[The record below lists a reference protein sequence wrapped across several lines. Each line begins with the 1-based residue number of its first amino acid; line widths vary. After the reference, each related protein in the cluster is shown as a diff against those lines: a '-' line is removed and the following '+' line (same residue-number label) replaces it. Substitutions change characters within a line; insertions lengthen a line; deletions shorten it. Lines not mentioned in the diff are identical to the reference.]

1 MLYSRILMVAGAV
14 VFATPACVL
23 AGPAA
28 AASQIELSH
37 RLDEIRA
44 ERLLPLIESFNRQNK
59 DVQVTLVRRAEG
71 DAPKQLNLVTREEY
85 SRFLEN
91 KAQFKPLHAVM
102 REAKEKF
109 DAGKLSPELRDGLSD
124 AKGQLF
130 ALPVAF
136 STPVLFINKAMFRKA
151 GLDPENPPKT
161 WAEAQETA
169 GKLAD
174 AGNRCPFTTS
184 WPVQIFID
192 NVSAWNGADVN
203 DAKGKLAFNGL
214 AQVKHIAMMATWYKS
229 KYFSYFG
236 PKDEADNRFANG
248 ECGMLTSSSSL
259 FASLNASNSL
269 EGGVSPL
276 PYHDDVYGAPKNT
289 LADGS
294 SLWIANG
301 MKPAETK
308 GVAKFVNYVLGPEIQ
323 INLTLAGGYLP
334 MTPVARAAASTKLL
348 GADLGGLKIAYEQ
361 LQGKGSSPKVRVA
374 QIESVR
380 QIVEEELETV
390 WADKKPAKEALD
402 SAVARGN
409 AAMLKVAA
417 LDQAAIAPKS
427 KGKGKK

>member
-1 MLYSRILMVAGAV
+1 MFYSRILMVAGAV
-14 VFATPACVL
+14 VFATPASVL
-23 AGPAA
+23 AVPAVTPV
-28 AASQIELSH
+28 QIELSH
-37 RLDEIRA
+37 RLDEVRA
-44 ERLLPLIESFNRQNK
+44 ERLLPLIESFNKQNK

-130 ALPVAF
+130 ALPLAF
-136 STPVLFINKAMFRKA
+136 STPVLFINKDLFRKA

-259 FASLNASNSL
+259 FASLNASKSL
-269 EGGVSPL
+269 EVGVSPL

-294 SLWIANG
+294 SLWVANG

-361 LQGKGSSPKVRVA
+361 LQGKGSAPKVRVA

>member
-1 MLYSRILMVAGAV
+1 MLYSRILMAAGGLILAAPILAV
-14 VFATPACVL
+14 PAVTPVQL
-23 AGPAA
+23 
-28 AASQIELSH
+28 ELSH
-37 RLDEIRA
+37 RLDDVRA
-44 ERLLPLIESFNRQNK
+44 ERLLPLIDSFNKENK
-59 DVQVTLVRRAEG
+59 DVQVTLVRRGEG

-85 SRFLEN
+85 SRFVAN
-91 KAQFKPLHAVM
+91 KSKFKPLHEVM

-109 DAGKLSPELRDGLSD
+109 DASKLSPELRDGLTD

-136 STPVLFINKAMFRKA
+136 STPVLYVNKALFRKA

-161 WAEAQETA
+161 WFEAQEAA

-174 AGNRCPFTTS
+174 AGSNCPFTTS
-184 WPVQIFID
+184 WPVQVFID
-192 NVSAWNGADVN
+192 NVSAWNGAEVN

-236 PKDEADNRFANG
+236 PKDEADNRFAKG

-259 FASLNASNSL
+259 FASFNENKSL
-269 EGGVSPL
+269 DVGVAPL

-294 SLWIANG
+294 SLWLASG
-301 MKPAETK
+301 MKPAEIK
-308 GVAKFVNYVLGPEIQ
+308 GAAKFVNYVLGPEVQ
-323 INLTLAGGYLP
+323 IGLTLAGGYLP

-348 GADLGGLKIAYEQ
+348 GADLGGLKIAYAQ
-361 LQGKGSSPKVRVA
+361 LQGKGVSPKVRVA
-374 QIESVR
+374 QIEQVR

-402 SAVARGN
+402 SAVERGN
-409 AAMLKVAA
+409 AVMLKIAA
-417 LDQAAIAPKS
+417 LDTASAAPKS

>member
-1 MLYSRILMVAGAV
+1 MFYSRILMVAGGFIIA
-14 VFATPACVL
+14 APASVL
-23 AGPAA
+23 AVPATTPV
-28 AASQIELSH
+28 QIELSH
-37 RLDEIRA
+37 RLDEVRA
-44 ERLLPLIESFNRQNK
+44 ERLVPLIDSFNKQNK
-59 DVQVTLVRRAEG
+59 DVQVTLVRRGEG
-71 DAPKQLNLVTREEY
+71 DAPKQLNLVSREEY
-85 SRFLEN
+85 SRFVAN

-109 DAGKLSPELRDGLSD
+109 DASKLSPELRDGLSD
-124 AKGQLF
+124 SKGQLF

-136 STPVLFINKAMFRKA
+136 STPVLYINKALFRTA
-151 GLDPENPPKT
+151 GLDPENPPRT
-161 WAEAQETA
+161 WAQAQEAA

-174 AGNRCPFTTS
+174 SGNRCPFTTS
-184 WPVQIFID
+184 WPVQVFID
-192 NVSAWNGADVN
+192 NVSAWNGAEVN

-236 PKDEADNRFANG
+236 PKDEADNRFARG
-248 ECGMLTSSSSL
+248 DCGMLTSSSSL
-259 FASLNASNSL
+259 FASLNGDKSL
-269 EGGVSPL
+269 EVGVSPL

-323 INLTLAGGYLP
+323 ITLTLAGGYLP

-348 GADLGGLKIAYEQ
+348 GADLGGLKIAYDQ
-361 LQGKGSSPKVRVA
+361 LQGKGASPKVRVA
-374 QIESVR
+374 QIEPVR

-402 SAVARGN
+402 SAVERGN
-409 AAMLKVAA
+409 AAMLKIAAVDQSKVAE
-417 LDQAAIAPKS
+417 KS
-427 KGKGKK
+427 KGRAKK

>member
-1 MLYSRILMVAGAV
+1 MLYSRILMAAGGLILAAPILAV
-14 VFATPACVL
+14 PAVTPVQL
-23 AGPAA
+23 
-28 AASQIELSH
+28 ELSH
-37 RLDEIRA
+37 RLDEVRA
-44 ERLLPLIESFNRQNK
+44 ERLLPLIDSFNKENK
-59 DVQVTLVRRAEG
+59 DVQVTLVRRGEG

-85 SRFLEN
+85 SRFVAN
-91 KAQFKPLHAVM
+91 KSKFKPLHEVM

-109 DAGKLSPELRDGLSD
+109 DASKLSPELRDGLTD

-136 STPVLFINKAMFRKA
+136 STPVLYVNKALFRKA

-161 WAEAQETA
+161 WFEAQEAA

-174 AGNRCPFTTS
+174 AGSDCPFTTS
-184 WPVQIFID
+184 WPVQVFID
-192 NVSAWNGADVN
+192 NVSAWNGAEVS

-236 PKDEADNRFANG
+236 PKDEADNRFAKG

-259 FASLNASNSL
+259 FASFNENKSL
-269 EGGVSPL
+269 DVGVAPL

-294 SLWIANG
+294 SLWLASG
-301 MKPAETK
+301 MKPAEIK
-308 GVAKFVNYVLGPEIQ
+308 GAAKFVNYVLGPEVQ
-323 INLTLAGGYLP
+323 IGLTLAGGYLP

-348 GADLGGLKIAYEQ
+348 GADLGGLKIAYAQ
-361 LQGKGSSPKVRVA
+361 LQGKGVSPKVRVA
-374 QIESVR
+374 QIEQVR

-402 SAVARGN
+402 SAVERGN
-409 AAMLKVAA
+409 AVMLKIAA
-417 LDQAAIAPKS
+417 LDAANVAPKS

>member
-1 MLYSRILMVAGAV
+1 MFYSRILMVAGAV
-14 VFATPACVL
+14 VFATPASVL
-23 AGPAA
+23 AVPAVTPV
-28 AASQIELSH
+28 QIELSH
-37 RLDEIRA
+37 RLDEVRA
-44 ERLLPLIESFNRQNK
+44 ERLLPLIESFNKQNK

-130 ALPVAF
+130 ALPLAF
-136 STPVLFINKAMFRKA
+136 STPVLFINKDLFRKA

-259 FASLNASNSL
+259 FASLNASKSL
-269 EGGVSPL
+269 EVGVSPL

-294 SLWIANG
+294 SLWVANG

-409 AAMLKVAA
+409 AAMLKVAV

>member
-1 MLYSRILMVAGAV
+1 MLYSRILMAAGGLILAAPILAV
-14 VFATPACVL
+14 PAVTPVQL
-23 AGPAA
+23 
-28 AASQIELSH
+28 ELSH
-37 RLDEIRA
+37 RLDEVRA
-44 ERLLPLIESFNRQNK
+44 ERLLPLIDSFNKENK
-59 DVQVTLVRRAEG
+59 DVQVTLVRRGEG

-85 SRFLEN
+85 SRFVAN
-91 KAQFKPLHAVM
+91 KSKFKPLHEVM

-109 DAGKLSPELRDGLSD
+109 DASKLSPELRDGLTD

-136 STPVLFINKAMFRKA
+136 STPVLYVNKALFRKA

-161 WAEAQETA
+161 WFEAQEAA

-174 AGNRCPFTTS
+174 AGSNCPFTTS
-184 WPVQIFID
+184 WPVQVFID
-192 NVSAWNGADVN
+192 NVSAWNGAEVN

-236 PKDEADNRFANG
+236 PKDEADNRFAKG

-259 FASLNASNSL
+259 FASFNENKSL
-269 EGGVSPL
+269 EVGVAPL

-294 SLWIANG
+294 SLWLASG
-301 MKPAETK
+301 MKPAEIK
-308 GVAKFVNYVLGPEIQ
+308 GAAKFVNYVLGPEVQ
-323 INLTLAGGYLP
+323 IGLTLAGGYLP

-348 GADLGGLKIAYEQ
+348 GADLGGLKIAYAQ
-361 LQGKGSSPKVRVA
+361 LQGKGVSPKVRVA
-374 QIESVR
+374 QIEQVR

-402 SAVARGN
+402 SAVERGN
-409 AAMLKVAA
+409 AVMLKIAA
-417 LDQAAIAPKS
+417 LDAADIAPKS

>member
-1 MLYSRILMVAGAV
+1 MLYSRILMAAGGLILAAPILAV
-14 VFATPACVL
+14 PAVTPVQL
-23 AGPAA
+23 
-28 AASQIELSH
+28 ELSH
-37 RLDEIRA
+37 RLDEVRA
-44 ERLLPLIESFNRQNK
+44 ERLLPLIDSFNKENK
-59 DVQVTLVRRAEG
+59 DVQVTLVRRGEG

-85 SRFLEN
+85 SRFVAN
-91 KAQFKPLHAVM
+91 KSKFKPLHEVM

-109 DAGKLSPELRDGLSD
+109 DASKLSPELRDGLTD

-136 STPVLFINKAMFRKA
+136 STPVLYVNKALFRKA

-161 WAEAQETA
+161 WFEAQEAA

-174 AGNRCPFTTS
+174 AGSNCPFTTS
-184 WPVQIFID
+184 WPVQVFID
-192 NVSAWNGADVN
+192 NVSAWDGAEVN

-236 PKDEADNRFANG
+236 PKDEADNRFAKG

-259 FASLNASNSL
+259 FASFNENKSL
-269 EGGVSPL
+269 EVGVAPL

-294 SLWIANG
+294 SLWLASG
-301 MKPAETK
+301 MKPAEIK
-308 GVAKFVNYVLGPEIQ
+308 GAAKFVNYVLGPEVQ
-323 INLTLAGGYLP
+323 IGLTLAGGYLP

-348 GADLGGLKIAYEQ
+348 GADLGGLKIAYAQ
-361 LQGKGSSPKVRVA
+361 LQGKGVSPKVRVA
-374 QIESVR
+374 QIEQVR

-402 SAVARGN
+402 SAVERGN
-409 AAMLKVAA
+409 AVMLKIAA
-417 LDQAAIAPKS
+417 LDAANVAPKS

>member
-14 VFATPACVL
+14 VFATPASVL
-23 AGPAA
+23 AVPAA
-28 AASQIELSH
+28 TPVQIELSH

-269 EGGVSPL
+269 EVGVSPL

>member
-1 MLYSRILMVAGAV
+1 MLYSRILMAAGGLILSAPILAV
-14 VFATPACVL
+14 PAVTPVQL
-23 AGPAA
+23 
-28 AASQIELSH
+28 ELSH
-37 RLDEIRA
+37 RLDEVRA
-44 ERLLPLIESFNRQNK
+44 ERLLPLIDSFNKENK
-59 DVQVTLVRRAEG
+59 DVQVTLVRRGEG

-85 SRFLEN
+85 SRFVAN
-91 KAQFKPLHAVM
+91 KSKFKPLHEVM

-109 DAGKLSPELRDGLSD
+109 DASKLSPELRDGLTD

-136 STPVLFINKAMFRKA
+136 STPVLYVNKALFRKA

-161 WAEAQETA
+161 WFEAQEAA

-174 AGNRCPFTTS
+174 AGSNCPFTTS
-184 WPVQIFID
+184 WPVQVFID
-192 NVSAWNGADVN
+192 NVSAWNGAEVN

-229 KYFSYFG
+229 KYFSYFC
-236 PKDEADNRFANG
+236 PKDEADNRFAKG

-259 FASLNASNSL
+259 FASFNENKSL
-269 EGGVSPL
+269 EVGVAPL

-294 SLWIANG
+294 SLWLASG
-301 MKPAETK
+301 MKPAEIK
-308 GVAKFVNYVLGPEIQ
+308 GAAKFVNYVLGPEVQ
-323 INLTLAGGYLP
+323 IGLTLAGGYLP

-348 GADLGGLKIAYEQ
+348 GADLGGLKIAYAQ
-361 LQGKGSSPKVRVA
+361 LQGKGVSPKVRVA
-374 QIESVR
+374 QIEQVR

-402 SAVARGN
+402 SAVERGN
-409 AAMLKVAA
+409 AVMLKIAA
-417 LDQAAIAPKS
+417 LDTASAAPKS